1 MNDSSPTIGE
11 LLAHPKVQGLVSQ
24 EDAER
29 IAESLDKSEQASK
42 DPMYIRILSG
52 IGAWFTAAFLILFLL
67 RSQIVEIGTG
77 AIICGIIFLVAAII
91 IARASKAAFLG
102 QLSLALAFAGN
113 LLVLGGA
120 YAEFERYKISVVL
133 ITHAVVC
140 AVVYPLYANSIYRF
154 LAPTAL
160 VALAT
165 AWIVEEEVFVLMHAL
180 IGAEMLLSG
189 ILLLRK
195 KRPLL
200 LTPLV
205 YSAAAMLPA
214 TLLFMN
220 LMQMNIWRT
229 DFDEPLWPSSLL
241 LAGGLI
247 YLYFHLA
254 GGSKRLREPWL
265 ILAIISTILLGIF
278 TTPGILVAVGL
289 LVVGY
294 AFGDRILTVLS
305 YLFLPCFLVFF
316 YYALN
321 VDLAHKSCVVAGSGV
336 LLLVVRWIVGRC
348 QPKEVAT

>member
-1 MNDSSPTIGE
+1 MNDNSPTIGE

-24 EDAER
+24 EDVKR
-29 IAESLDKSEQASK
+29 IAEILGKSERVSK
-42 DPMYIRILSG
+42 DPMYIRMLSG
-52 IGAWFTAAFLILFLL
+52 IGAWFTAAFLILFLGI
-67 RSQIVEIGTG
+67 SHIVESGTG

-91 IARASKAAFLG
+91 IVRASKAAFLS

-113 LLVLGGA
+113 ILVLLGTD
-120 YAEFERYKISVVL
+120 EFGRYKISVVL

-165 AWIVEEEVFVLMHAL
+165 AWIVEEEIFVLMHVL
-180 IGAEMLLSG
+180 IGAETLLSG

-195 KRPLL
+195 KRPPL

-205 YSAAAMLPA
+205 YSAAAILPA

-220 LMQMNIWRT
+220 LTQMNIWRT

-247 YLYFHLA
+247 YLYFHLV

-265 ILAIISTILLGIF
+265 ILAIVSTILLGIF

-289 LVVGY
+289 LVMGY
-294 AFGDRILTVLS
+294 AFGDRILTALS

-321 VDLAHKSCVVAGSGV
+321 VDLAHKSCVIAGSGV
-336 LLLVVRWIVGRC
+336 LLLVVRWIVGRY